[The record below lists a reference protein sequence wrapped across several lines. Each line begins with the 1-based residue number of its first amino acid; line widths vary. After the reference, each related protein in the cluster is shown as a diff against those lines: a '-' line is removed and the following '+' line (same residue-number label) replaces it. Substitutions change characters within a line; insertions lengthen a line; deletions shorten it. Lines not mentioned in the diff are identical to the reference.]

1 MRSWHEH
8 PLLVGMRAAG
18 VAVAVAGLL
27 PDDRVMGAAGV
38 DEGRR
43 AEAAAILRQHEH
55 LIGRGVV
62 PRLAVSADAGLHPQ
76 AEPCLREVRGPSRR
90 PVVCTIPTGRGAASK
105 STV

>member
-1 MRSWHEH
+1 
-8 PLLVGMRAAG
+8 MRAAG

-55 LIGRGVV
+55 LVGRGVV
-62 PRLAVSADAGLHPQ
+62 PRL
-76 AEPCLREVRGPSRR
+76 
-90 PVVCTIPTGRGAASK
+90 PVDPWLAPLVHIL
-105 STV
+105 